1 MRATREEYQRT
12 MRINRRL
19 LTLAFGGL
27 FWRTFALIALLIAVS
42 IAAWFQSFR
51 VIEREPRAQR
61 VALQL
66 VAVVKLT
73 RTALLYSD
81 PDLRR
86 ALLQDLESNEGVR
99 VYPRETTDKY
109 RLQPDESLNRLIER
123 DVRGR
128 LGNDTVIAQ
137 SVNDIPGVWI
147 SFKIDDDD
155 YWVALDRDQLDNVT
169 GLQWAG
175 WGVFA
180 LALSLFGAAFITSL
194 VNRPFARLA
203 LAARRVG
210 SGQSPEPLPERGMGV
225 AAETNRSF
233 NQMVQD
239 LEQLD
244 ADRALMLAGISH
256 DLRTPLALL
265 RLETEMSPSD
275 EATKLA
281 MVDDIEQMDM
291 IIGRFLDYARPMQRM
306 AEAVDLSL
314 IGGEMASRFYAED
327 GVLMKTDLAQGAI
340 IEGDPTDVRR
350 VIGNLLENARKYGR
364 SAMDDIARITLQTRV
379 SHGCVELSVMDEGR
393 GIPED
398 QVALITRP
406 FYRVDTARTQA
417 NGTGLGMAIVQ
428 RLVTRQRGTL
438 RVRNRHPH
446 AGFEVTIDFPDTR
459 HNAHLPMLLKIN
471 G

>member
-1 MRATREEYQRT
+1 
-12 MRINRRL
+12 MRIDRRL

-109 RLQPDESLNRLIER
+109 RLQPDESLNRLIEH

-256 DLRTPLALL
+256 DLRTPLARL

-306 AEAVDLSL
+306 AETVDLSL
-314 IGGEMASRFYAED
+314 IGGEMAARFYAED
-327 GVLMKTDLAQGAI
+327 GVLMKTDLAQGAN

-364 SAMDDIARITLQTRV
+364 SAVDDIARITLQTRV
-379 SHGCVELSVMDEGR
+379 NHGRVELSVLDEGR

-438 RVRNRHPH
+438 RLRNRHPH
-446 AGFEVTIDFPDTR
+446 AGFEVTIDFPAMEKRTFR
-459 HNAHLPMLLKIN
+459 
-471 G
+471 

>member
-1 MRATREEYQRT
+1 
-12 MRINRRL
+12 MRIDRRL

-109 RLQPDESLNRLIER
+109 RLQPDESLNRLIEH

-256 DLRTPLALL
+256 DLRTPLARL

-314 IGGEMASRFYAED
+314 IGGEMAARFYAED

-340 IEGDPTDVRR
+340 VEGDPTDVRR

-364 SAMDDIARITLQTRV
+364 SAVDDIARITLQTRV
-379 SHGCVELSVMDEGR
+379 NHGRVELSVLDEGR

-438 RVRNRHPH
+438 RLRNRHPQ
-446 AGFEVTIDFPDTR
+446 AGFEVTIDFPAMEKR
-459 HNAHLPMLLKIN
+459 SSFR
-471 G
+471 

>member
-1 MRATREEYQRT
+1 
-12 MRINRRL
+12 MRIDRRL

-175 WGVFA
+175 WGIFA

-203 LAARRVG
+203 LAARKVG

-256 DLRTPLALL
+256 DLRTPLARL

-314 IGGEMASRFYAED
+314 IGGEMAARFYAED

-340 IEGDPTDVRR
+340 VEGDPTDVRR

-364 SAMDDIARITLQTRV
+364 SAVDDIARITLQTRV
-379 SHGCVELSVMDEGR
+379 NHGRVELSVMDEGR

-438 RVRNRHPH
+438 RLRNRHPH
-446 AGFEVTIDFPDTR
+446 VGFEVTIDFPAMEKR
-459 HNAHLPMLLKIN
+459 SFR
-471 G
+471 